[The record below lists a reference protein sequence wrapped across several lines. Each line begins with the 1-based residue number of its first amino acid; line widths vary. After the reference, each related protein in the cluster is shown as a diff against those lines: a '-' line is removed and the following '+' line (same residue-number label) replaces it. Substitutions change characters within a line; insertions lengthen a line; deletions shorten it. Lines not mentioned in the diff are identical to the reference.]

1 MQAELCVRLGV
12 SLPFLQKSKAP
23 HNKVDEVARGQ
34 IHCEIKSLYL
44 LPLQDDTQ
52 KTPSTDH
59 CSCSTLWLQMCV
71 TQTLAFRNARTQ
83 DATTTQTEFTADEGH
98 KTTVSWSVGLHG
110 REGQGV
116 LCEEIYIW
124 IMSPQLLDIIFHFFE
139 ELNNCFAIF
148 VETAS

>member
-71 TQTLAFRNARTQ
+71 TQTLQECQDTGCNNYTNWVYCWRGTQ
-83 DATTTQTEFTADEGH
+83 DN
-98 KTTVSWSVGLHG
+98 SWSVGLHG

>member
-1 MQAELCVRLGV
+1 MQAGLCVRLGV
-12 SLPFLQKSKAP
+12 SLPFLQKSKAA

-52 KTPSTDH
+52 KIPSTDH

-83 DATTTQTEFTADEGH
+83 DATTTQTEFSAEEGY
-98 KTTVSWSVGLHG
+98 KTTVGLLVYMVENPRG
-110 REGQGV
+110 GCVR
-116 LCEEIYIW
+116 IYK
-124 IMSPQLLDIIFHFFE
+124 LE
-139 ELNNCFAIF
+139 
-148 VETAS
+148 